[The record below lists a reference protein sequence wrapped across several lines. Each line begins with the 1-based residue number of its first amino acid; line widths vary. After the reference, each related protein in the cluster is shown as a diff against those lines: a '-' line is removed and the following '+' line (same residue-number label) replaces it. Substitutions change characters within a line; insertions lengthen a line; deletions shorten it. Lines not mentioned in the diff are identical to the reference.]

1 MVMRGAGMG
10 MARKASGFLHSSVP
24 GRTDK
29 IGLNIR
35 NGSYV
40 IPADTVSHFGQGNSL
55 AGAGALDKLFKQG
68 PYGSSLGRV
77 SPGSPAKGVSMPSM
91 TKLSYLRPNQQ
102 NIRASND
109 VRFGHRAEGGPSHVP
124 VAAAGGEYVCDPST
138 VLRIGNGNAERGFRV
153 LDKLVLNARRKN
165 IRQLKGLKPPRK
177 D

>member
-1 MVMRGAGMG
+1 MRGAGMG

-35 NGSYV
+35 NSSYV
-40 IPADTVSHFGQGNSL
+40 IPADTVAHFGQGNSL

-68 PYGSSLGRV
+68 PYGSSLGRI
-77 SPGSPAKGVSMPSM
+77 SAGSPAKGINMPSM

-102 NIRASND
+102 NVRASND

-124 VAAAGGEYVCDPST
+124 VMVSGGEYVCEPST
-138 VLRIGNGNAERGFRV
+138 VLRIGKGNAERGFRI
-153 LDKLVLNARRKN
+153 LDQLVLNSRKKN
-165 IRQLKGLKPPRK
+165 IKILQKLRPPRK